1 MPSSRSATRPFATF
15 PGTTDCPM
23 TRFQAWKTAART
35 HTLPAAV
42 VPVLVG
48 SGLAVGE
55 EVFRGD
61 AFLWALVGALAIQI
75 AANFANDASDARRG
89 ADTEDRL
96 GPPRMVALGLITSRQ
111 MWVATWVAIAIA
123 AVSGIFLTIIAGWV
137 VLIIGV
143 SSVIAMLGYVGGP
156 APYGYRGLGE
166 VFVFVFFGL
175 VATVGSRYVHNETAP
190 LSAWMLA
197 IPVGMLVTAI
207 LVANNLRD
215 VDTDGATGKKTLAVI
230 MGRDTTRNFFTALVY
245 GAFVAI
251 AVFGTFGWTPVSSLI
266 ACFLAPFAA
275 VPVRLIRSRTDGPS
289 LVRALKATAR
299 LHLLVGLS
307 MAAAVAVAPA

>member
-1 MPSSRSATRPFATF
+1 V
-15 PGTTDCPM
+15 

-48 SGLAVGE
+48 SGLAYGE
-55 EVFRGD
+55 EAFRWD
-61 AFLWALVGALAIQI
+61 AFVWALIGALAIQV

-89 ADTEDRL
+89 ADTGDRL
-96 GPPRMVALGLITSRQ
+96 GPPRMVALGVISPGR
-111 MWVATWVAIAIA
+111 MWIATWAAIGVA
-123 AVSGIFLTIIAGWV
+123 AVAGLFLTVIAGWV
-137 VLIIGV
+137 VLLIGA

-175 VATVGSRYVHNETAP
+175 VATVGSRYVHDQTAP

-197 IPVGMLVTAI
+197 VPIGMLVTAI
-207 LVANNLRD
+207 LVANNYRD
-215 VDTDGATGKKTLAVI
+215 IDTDRATGKRTLAVAI
-230 MGRDTTRNFFTALVY
+230 GRQRTRLLFAVLVF

-251 AVFGTFGWTPVSSLI
+251 AVFGTIGWTPVSTLFSAFLI
-266 ACFLAPFAA
+266 PVAGK
-275 VPVRLIRSRTDGPS
+275 PVRIIYARTDGPA
-289 LVRALKATAR
+289 LIRALKTTAR
-299 LHLLVGLS
+299 LHLWVGVS
-307 MAAAVAVAPA
+307 IGAAVSFVP